1 MLLAVMMAAFISFPA
16 YAEDPAGAAVPPP
29 AAVPAPAPVAAPAAV
44 PAPAP
49 VAAPVPAAA
58 AVSAATPDATASTA
72 AVPAA
77 KVAVKKKVVKKR
89 AKLKKPA
96 LVAPVQA
103 GSSTMAIEAAVKIAS
118 SPLSVRLEAIE
129 RKLDLIPAQTVKLA
143 AAPYGD
149 SLALQMQRVR
159 VALTDYGRK
168 HGEAMSS
175 ITAGHVVRNLTW
187 ITGAALGL
195 AGYANV
201 SKMDHPTVNDYR
213 LSIVGGGV
221 IAVGQIVA
229 GICDIVG
236 MTKEGSAAGDLQRAM
251 EAASEEPGSAPVQQ

>member
-1 MLLAVMMAAFISFPA
+1 MLMAVLMAAFISFPA

-49 VAAPVPAAA
+49 VAAPAAA

-77 KVAVKKKVVKKR
+77 KVAVKKKAAKKR

-96 LVAPVQA
+96 LVAPVQT